1 MKGVLI
7 MNVNSVASMS
17 QISYKIF
24 HTSQNNA
31 LFNHVLNQGSSTN
44 SLFSSTN
51 NTLNYKNLQD
61 ILSNRLNEH
70 KQLLSDLDTYNKTST
85 SFYNDYL
92 PAMKNLKNSSTALN
106 NILSDSTA
114 SADTIIA
121 KVKNF
126 ASDYKKTVDVLNAN
140 SNLSN
145 KISNLAESFA
155 SPKYNSRAFTSI
167 GISVN
172 DKGTL
177 TIDENK
183 LMTALTNDL
192 GKVNELLGGSNGLA
206 NKTALKADSSIA
218 NSTNLIS
225 FPKLLNSSVNSFM
238 PGIFLDLYA

>member
-1 MKGVLI
+1 

-44 SLFSSTN
+44 SLFGSSTNSLFGSTN

-70 KQLLSDLDTYNKTST
+70 KQFLSDLDTYNKTST

-106 NILSDSTA
+106 NTLSDSTA

-126 ASDYKKTVDVLNAN
+126 ASDYNKTVDVLNAN

-183 LMTALTNDL
+183 LMTALTNNL

-225 FPKLLNSSVNSFM
+225 FPKLVNSFM